1 MYRDRVPEVTQQS
14 SACCETAD
22 HPESKDNLK
31 EVKES
36 RSGINYP
43 LSFRHLYLK
52 NEQQHRRKQRSI
64 EEHIVVLFM
73 TGIMT
78 GREEG
83 RKGGKKERRRERGKG
98 KEKKKEIG
106 SVLSATEENEWID
119 NFQNLVYLAKIEKQ
133 SNALGN
139 MSKVKAP
146 GT

>member
-14 SACCETAD
+14 SAYCETAD

-83 RKGGKKERRRERGKG
+83 WEEGEKERKRKGKG
-98 KEKKKEIG
+98 KKKKRLG
-106 SVLSATEENEWID
+106 LS
-119 NFQNLVYLAKIEKQ
+119 
-133 SNALGN
+133 
-139 MSKVKAP
+139 
-146 GT
+146 